1 MSRNG
6 ISQEQVFE
14 AAANLALNQQPVTVQ
29 AVREALGV
37 GSFTTITQHLRK
49 WREETK
55 TAAPATTLPPEVEAA
70 TSRAATSIWQVAEEL
85 MRREIQTIKQAAQY
99 QVDEYQ
105 RLFEEALQE
114 IARLESQIQTQTQQ
128 IADQHE
134 QIGALRDAL
143 MQSKAHLLAQ
153 TSREKDLMNRLD
165 EMKLDLTQARTA
177 VEQRNENC
185 ALLRGE
191 LAALKADR
199 IPKKRGPRNEEN
211 RPQ

>member
-6 ISQEQVFE
+6 ITQEQVFE
-14 AAANLALNQQPVTVQ
+14 AAANLSSNQQPVTVQ

-49 WREETK
+49 WREQTK
-55 TAAPATTLPPEVEAA
+55 PVTTVTAVPPEVEAA
-70 TSRAATSIWQVAEEL
+70 TSRAVTSIWQVAEDL
-85 MRREIQTIKQAAQY
+85 MRREIETIKQATQY
-99 QVDEYQ
+99 QVHEYQ
-105 RLFEEALQE
+105 HSFEEALQE
-114 IARLESQIQTQTQQ
+114 IARLERQIQTQTQQ
-128 IADQHE
+128 IADLHE
-134 QIGALRDAL
+134 QTGTLRDAL

-165 EMKLDLTQARTA
+165 EMKQDLTQARTT
-177 VEQRNENC
+177 VEQKNENC

-199 IPKKRGPRNEEN
+199 APRKGGHKNEEN